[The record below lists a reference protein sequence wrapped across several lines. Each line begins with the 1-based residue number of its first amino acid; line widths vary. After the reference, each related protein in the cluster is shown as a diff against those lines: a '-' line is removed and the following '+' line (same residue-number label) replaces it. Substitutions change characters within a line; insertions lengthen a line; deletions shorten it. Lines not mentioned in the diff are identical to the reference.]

1 MDFRKAVAAAL
12 AAKTD
17 IPAEDIADMLETPP
31 NPALGD
37 LAFPCFRLAKAMRK
51 APPQIAAELAEALPL
66 PAGVSKVQAAGP
78 YVNFSLDRGAFA
90 KEALGRVFAE
100 GMAYGGC
107 DAGKGRTV
115 CVEFS
120 SINIAKPFSI
130 AHLPTTAIGHSLNR
144 IYRACGY
151 QTVAINYLG
160 DWGTQ
165 FGKMIVAY
173 LKWGDKPV
181 RESSVRELVKLY
193 VRFHEEAK
201 TDERLN
207 DEARAWFRKIEAGDA
222 EAVGLWQQFK
232 ALTLEEVS
240 QTYALLGVQ
249 FDSFAGESFY
259 EDKMQ
264 AVIDEL
270 DDKGLLVSD
279 QGAKIVDLSAY
290 DMPPCIIVKSDGAT
304 LYATRDLAAAIYR
317 KQQYDF
323 AKSLY
328 VVAYQQT
335 LHFRQFFK
343 VLELMGKDWV
353 KDCAHVS
360 FGMVS
365 MEEGTLSTRQGNVVY
380 LEDALEAAVAKT
392 REIIEE
398 KSPDLE
404 DKDAAAKA
412 VGVGAVIWSVL
423 YNSRIKDMAFSWSK
437 MLSFEGETGPYA
449 QYTHARACSVLRKA
463 APDLDKVDYALLEDD
478 VSAALVSAIGAFP
491 AAVYSAMDK
500 NEPYLVS
507 RQVIAVCQA
516 FNRFYYEQRI
526 MADEPAQNNTRLALT
541 EAARQTIRNGLY
553 LLGIEAPE
561 RM

>member
-1 MDFRKAVAAAL
+1 
-12 AAKTD
+12 
-17 IPAEDIADMLETPP
+17 
-31 NPALGD
+31 
-37 LAFPCFRLAKAMRK
+37 
-51 APPQIAAELAEALPL
+51 
-66 PAGVSKVQAAGP
+66 
-78 YVNFSLDRGAFA
+78 
-90 KEALGRVFAE
+90 
-100 GMAYGGC
+100 
-107 DAGKGRTV
+107 
-115 CVEFS
+115 
-120 SINIAKPFSI
+120 
-130 AHLPTTAIGHSLNR
+130 
-144 IYRACGY
+144 
-151 QTVAINYLG
+151 
-160 DWGTQ
+160 
-165 FGKMIVAY
+165 
-173 LKWGDKPV
+173 
-181 RESSVRELVKLY
+181 
-193 VRFHEEAK
+193 
-201 TDERLN
+201 
-207 DEARAWFRKIEAGDA
+207 
-222 EAVGLWQQFK
+222 
-232 ALTLEEVS
+232 
-240 QTYALLGVQ
+240 
-249 FDSFAGESFY
+249 
-259 EDKMQ
+259 
-264 AVIDEL
+264 
-270 DDKGLLVSD
+270 
-279 QGAKIVDLSAY
+279 
-290 DMPPCIIVKSDGAT
+290 
-304 LYATRDLAAAIYR
+304 
-317 KQQYDF
+317 
-323 AKSLY
+323 
-328 VVAYQQT
+328 
-335 LHFRQFFK
+335 
-343 VLELMGKDWV
+343 
-353 KDCAHVS
+353 
-360 FGMVS
+360 MVS

-526 MADEPAQNNTRLALT
+526 MADEPALKNTRLALT